1 MSRRSLL
8 LTLLVF
14 FSFGVILAGGCSSNI
29 DESGQKP
36 KSPER
41 IVPVANSDSS
51 DRSESSDR
59 SGEPNSDPTDA
70 QADRSVRRIV
80 SVVPG
85 ITEILFALDLGDRVV
100 GVSRFCNYPPEV
112 RKLPKIGGLLDL
124 NFEAIV
130 RLRPDL
136 VILPEENQELKK
148 RLNDFKINA
157 LLVNQSSWEGMLD
170 SFEKIDFAC
179 RGNSERGRT
188 LRSAILARL
197 SKISRRSVEVRPTV
211 MISLDRMRGARG
223 ISDVYIVG
231 KNPFYQKIV
240 ELAGGK
246 NAGSLL
252 SAAVPIVSPE
262 GIRQLNPDIIVDLTT
277 DGTWNGLDPE
287 EKKRRIDQ
295 CRTDWK
301 TLGDSVKA
309 VRNDRVYVNFSDY
322 ATIPGP
328 RILLFIE
335 DLARNISDDS
345 PSGQ

>member
-197 SKISRRSVEVRPTV
+197 SKISRRSVEVRPTII
-211 MISLDRMRGARG
+211 ISLNQIHNTQG

-231 KNPFYQKIV
+231 KNPFYQKK
-240 ELAGGK
+240 LA
-246 NAGSLL
+246 
-252 SAAVPIVSPE
+252 
-262 GIRQLNPDIIVDLTT
+262 
-277 DGTWNGLDPE
+277 
-287 EKKRRIDQ
+287 
-295 CRTDWK
+295 
-301 TLGDSVKA
+301 
-309 VRNDRVYVNFSDY
+309 
-322 ATIPGP
+322 
-328 RILLFIE
+328 LF
-335 DLARNISDDS
+335 
-345 PSGQ
+345 